1 MSLTPYG
8 TVVAFVGGYVIL
20 SALQLVLYKWGYA
33 RGRQDGEVAA
43 ATDALVA
50 AIRGIEK

>member
-8 TVVAFVGGYVIL
+8 TVVAFFAGYAIL

>member
-1 MSLTPYG
+1 MTLSPYG
-8 TVVAFVGGYVIL
+8 AVVALTGGYVIL
-20 SALQLVLYKWGYA
+20 SALQLALYKWGYA